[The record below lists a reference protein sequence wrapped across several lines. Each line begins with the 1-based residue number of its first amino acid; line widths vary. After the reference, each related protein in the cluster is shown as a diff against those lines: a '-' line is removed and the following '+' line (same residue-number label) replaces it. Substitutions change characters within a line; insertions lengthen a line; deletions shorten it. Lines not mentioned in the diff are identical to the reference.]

1 MLFAL
6 FNMVRKEFR
15 QTLRDRRVVG
25 MLIVA
30 PILQLIVFGY
40 AINMDV
46 DKIETVVC
54 DQDRTIESR
63 KLIEQFLAGGTFRF
77 HEQVLEP
84 NAAAYALESGDA
96 AVALIIPRGFSLRVA
111 RRDVPQVQVLLDG
124 TDSTRAQVAA
134 NVASQLLAMAGIGVE
149 RLAAIGRT
157 PMVPLAPRILYNPT
171 LATDIY
177 MLPGI
182 LAALL
187 IVVTSIIAAMGLAR
201 EREAGTLEQ
210 VMVTPI
216 RPSVLLVGKCAPYVV
231 FGFIDI
237 MAILLIGS
245 WVFEMPMR
253 GSLSVVAV
261 GSFLYLFSTLGVGIV
276 LATLSTTQQQTM
288 LGAFSFM
295 LPAILLSGFMS
306 PIDTMPEWLQ
316 WITLFDPLRHF
327 IEIARACF
335 LKGAGWGDVTR
346 QLISLAILGVALLT
360 FAVLRFNKRM
370 A

>member
-1 MLFAL
+1 M
-6 FNMVRKEFR
+6 R
-15 QTLRDRRVVG
+15 QILRDRRVVG

-30 PILQLIVFGY
+30 PILQLVVFGY

-46 DKIETVVC
+46 DRISTVVC
-54 DQDRTIESR
+54 DQDRTEQSR
-63 KLIEQFLAGGTFRF
+63 SLTRQFLAGRTFRF
-77 HEQVLEP
+77 QDQVLEP
-84 NAAAYALESGDA
+84 EAAESALESGDA
-96 AVALIIPRGFSLRVA
+96 AVALIIPRGFALRLA
-111 RRDVPQVQVLLDG
+111 RRDDPQVQVLLNG

-134 NVASQLLAMAGIGVE
+134 NVASQLLVMAGIGAE
-149 RLAAIGRT
+149 RPVAPGRT
-157 PMVPLAPRILYNPT
+157 PSPPLTPRILYNPT

-177 MLPGI
+177 MIPGI

-187 IVVTSIIAAMGLAR
+187 IVVTAIIAAMGLAR

-210 VMVTPI
+210 VLVTPI
-216 RPSVLLVGKCAPYVV
+216 RPSVLLVGKCAPYVL

-245 WVFEMPMR
+245 LVFEMPMR
-253 GSLSVVAV
+253 GSLAVVAL

-276 LATLSTTQQQTM
+276 LATVSTTQQQTM

-295 LPAILLSGFMS
+295 LPAMLLSGFVS
-306 PIDTMPEWLQ
+306 PIETMPQWLQ
-316 WITLFDPLRHF
+316 WITLLNPLRHF

-335 LKGAGWGDVTR
+335 LKGAGLGDVTP
-346 QLISLAILGVALLT
+346 QLLNLGILGVGLLS
-360 FAVLRFNKRM
+360 FAVFRFNKRI